1 MMLGVSYDQWA
12 YMLRGTGWTVVLSLL
27 GFAGG
32 TVVGLPVAVA
42 GASKSKAARILS
54 GLYVKLVQGIPL
66 PVVMFL
72 VYFGISFAGY
82 NLSALVA
89 AAIAMTLYCS
99 AFLGEIWRGCIKSI
113 PQAQWEAAE
122 CLAMGKLH
130 VLAQIILPQ
139 ALRVAIP
146 PTVTFLVQVVKN
158 TSYAIVIGFF
168 ELTYTSSVIN
178 NSTSRPFVVF
188 TAAAAVYFAI
198 CYPLSLLSYRMER
211 KLKKYS

>member
-1 MMLGVSYDQWA
+1 MIMGVSYDQWL
-12 YMLRGTGWTVVLSLL
+12 YMLHGTGWTIVLSLL
-27 GFAGG
+27 GFFGG
-32 TVVGLPVAVA
+32 TLVGIPVAVA
-42 GASKSKAARILS
+42 GASRSRVARFFSAA
-54 GLYVKLVQGIPL
+54 YVKLIQGIPL

-89 AAIAMTLYCS
+89 AALAMTFYCS
-99 AFLGEIWRGCIKSI
+99 AFLGEIWRGCILSI
-113 PQAQWEAAE
+113 PKAQWEAAE
-122 CLAMGKLH
+122 CLAVGKLQTL
-130 VLAQIILPQ
+130 VQVILPQ

-146 PTVTFLVQVVKN
+146 PTVTFMVQVVKN

-188 TAAAAVYFAI
+188 TVAAVVYFAL
-198 CYPLSLLSYRMER
+198 CYPLSLLSYHMER

>member
-1 MMLGVSYDQWA
+1 MMLGVSYDQWI

-27 GFAGG
+27 GFVGG

-42 GASKSKAARILS
+42 GASRSKAARILS
-54 GLYVKLVQGIPL
+54 GLYVKLIQGIPL

-122 CLAMGKLH
+122 CLAMGKLP

-188 TAAAAVYFAI
+188 TAAAIVYFAI
-198 CYPLSLLSYRMER
+198 CYPLSLFSYRMER

>member
-1 MMLGVSYDQWA
+1 MILGVSYDQWL
-12 YMLRGTGWTVVLSLL
+12 YMLRGTGWTVALSLL
-27 GFAGG
+27 GFFGG
-32 TVVGLPVAVA
+32 TLVGLPIAVA
-42 GASKSKAARILS
+42 GVSKSRVARVLS
-54 GLYVKLVQGIPL
+54 AIYVKLIQGIPL

-82 NLSALVA
+82 NLSALAA

-99 AFLGEIWRGCIKSI
+99 AFLGEIWRGCIQSI

-122 CLAMGKLH
+122 CLAMGKLY
-130 VLAQIILPQ
+130 VLAQVILPQ

-146 PTVTFLVQVVKN
+146 PTVTFMVQIVKN

-188 TAAAAVYFAI
+188 TVAAVVYFAI
-198 CYPLSLLSYRMER
+198 CYPLSLFSYRMER